1 MSTLSTQALPLVK
14 SRLNRVASD
23 TSLDDYLTPL
33 IASAE
38 LELTRNAIKLQD
50 DVDDLMLLVDYATWR
65 YQNRDQKGSMPEWLR
80 LRRRERA
87 VSMKGRTS
95 T

>member
-1 MSTLSTQALPLVK
+1 M
-14 SRLNRVASD
+14 ASD